1 MDVALW
7 QDFRT
12 YHNMQ
17 PLTDAVDFIIVNF
30 VLHEEFDKYKKSKI
44 ESGYSYLKVNELL
57 EFYLFRNGD
66 LSDCVVTQYNQ
77 NYLRLNG
84 NDIDKFCRWVSD
96 LRISY
101 EQEGLKVFS
110 IGECSKLD
118 SAVHVE

>member
-1 MDVALW
+1 MHPLFLKLSHLCEKDEYPLSKDVDVALC
-7 QDFRT
+7 QNFRA

-84 NDIDKFCRWVSD
+84 NDIDKFCR
-96 LRISY
+96 
-101 EQEGLKVFS
+101 
-110 IGECSKLD
+110 
-118 SAVHVE
+118 

>member
-1 MDVALW
+1 MDVALC
-7 QDFRT
+7 QNFRA

-66 LSDCVVTQYNQ
+66 LSDSCVVTQYNQ

-84 NDIDKFCRWVSD
+84 NDIDKFCR
-96 LRISY
+96 
-101 EQEGLKVFS
+101 
-110 IGECSKLD
+110 
-118 SAVHVE
+118 